1 LEENIIGDSTTEL
14 TKEVFFLG
22 SVENL
27 EKVALAVTFVP
38 LSYLILSGGAYQLV
52 LRIAV
57 LRLLSSL
64 GGDFF
69 YRALFLEKLKN
80 NSPLTIINKM

>member
-1 LEENIIGDSTTEL
+1 MEGKSYIVGTRNLALKIMERSLGWICDS
-14 TKEVFFLG
+14 FLISTG

-27 EKVALAVTFVP
+27 EKVALTVTFVP
-38 LSYLILSGGAYQLV
+38 SSYLILSSGVYQLV

-57 LRLLSSL
+57 LRLLIGL

-69 YRALFLEKLKN
+69 YRAI
-80 NSPLTIINKM
+80 ST

>member
-1 LEENIIGDSTTEL
+1 MIILS
-14 TKEVFFLG
+14 FFAVPWKSNVDIFCG

-57 LRLLSSL
+57 LRLLIGL

-69 YRALFLEKLKN
+69 YRAIFCNRYK
-80 NSPLTIINKM
+80 